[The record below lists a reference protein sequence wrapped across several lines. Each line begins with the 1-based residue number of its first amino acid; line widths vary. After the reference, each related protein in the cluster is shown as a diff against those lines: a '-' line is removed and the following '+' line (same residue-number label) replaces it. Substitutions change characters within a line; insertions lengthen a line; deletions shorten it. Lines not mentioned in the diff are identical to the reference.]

1 MKFKTPSAEPAGFQ
15 LAPMIDIVFLLLI
28 FFIVTWQFSRS
39 EMDLKVS
46 VPTSTEGADS
56 RRTHNE
62 IIVNVRKKGEM
73 VIDGQVLTEDEVL
86 TKLTII
92 ARIYENQPV
101 RLRADANTDP
111 SAHPDPGADAHPDTQ
126 GDAHDPHPNTHAELT
141 GAVALSRCRTA
152 KHRLTG
158 CDHDD
163 GVRVLSRG
171 LCRWVSD
178 DE

>member
-1 MKFKTPSAEPAGFQ
+1 MKFKTPSVEPAGFQ

-46 VPTSTEGADS
+46 VPTSTEGQDR

-62 IIVNVRKKGEM
+62 IIVNVREGGEM

-92 ARIYENQPV
+92 ARINENQPV
-101 RLRADANTDP
+101 RLR
-111 SAHPDPGADAHPDTQ
+111 G
-126 GDAHDPHPNTHAELT
+126 
-141 GAVALSRCRTA
+141 
-152 KHRLTG
+152 
-158 CDHDD
+158 D
-163 GVRVLSRG
+163 GVASWQTMVGVIDIVERAGIWNISFATQRP
-171 LCRWVSD
+171 SPD
-178 DE
+178 